1 MATAM
6 RTLAALAATAFA
18 GSALLGQGLAD
29 SVPASWDLSKYAD
42 PDSVVLAVVTE
53 FHGGEVRFS
62 AYKGPEAFLEQASV
76 KHRANVGADGVAV
89 VAFRGLEPGEYAF
102 VAYYD
107 QNGDGKL
114 NRNTLGKPTE
124 PVAFSNGV
132 KPKLRKPT
140 FDEAKV
146 DVAPGAVV
154 VMTMSG

>member
-1 MATAM
+1 M
-6 RTLAALAATAFA
+6 RTLAAIAATAFA
-18 GSALLGQGLAD
+18 GSALAD
-29 SVPASWDLSKYAD
+29 SATAPADLSRYSD
-42 PDSVVLAVVTE
+42 PNSVVLAVVTD
-53 FHGGEVRFS
+53 FAGGEVRFS
-62 AYKGPEAFLEQASV
+62 AYADPSVFLEHATV
-76 KHRANVGADGVAV
+76 KHRASVGPDGVAV

-107 QNGDGKL
+107 QNGDGML
-114 NRNTLGKPTE
+114 NRGALGKPLE

-154 VMTMSG
+154 VMTMGG